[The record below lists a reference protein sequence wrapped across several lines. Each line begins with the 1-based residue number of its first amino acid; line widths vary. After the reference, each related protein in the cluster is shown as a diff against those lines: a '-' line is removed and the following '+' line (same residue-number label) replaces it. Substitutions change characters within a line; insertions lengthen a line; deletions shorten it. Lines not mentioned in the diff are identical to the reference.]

1 MAFSNLSKVL
11 AKYFKGEQGE
21 SYVCDSIAS
30 LLRDK
35 SDRENY
41 YLIPKARLG
50 FAENIFEIDLLLL
63 HPTLGIFVVEVK
75 NWDSLELIKKH
86 SPYDQANK
94 YRNLILSILKE
105 NFGDCPIPIN
115 VEMLSRI
122 VSTKDQKRILAALK
136 DGKVDVL
143 FGTHKIYPMCWWN
156 TL

>member
-75 NWDSLELIKKH
+75 N
-86 SPYDQANK
+86 
-94 YRNLILSILKE
+94 
-105 NFGDCPIPIN
+105 
-115 VEMLSRI
+115 
-122 VSTKDQKRILAALK
+122 
-136 DGKVDVL
+136 
-143 FGTHKIYPMCWWN
+143 
-156 TL
+156 